1 VGRVAVQPADVVAFW
16 GAAVKF
22 SRSLSEAFAC
32 ERYAACFG
40 PYKRRSGAIRQAIGT
55 VCVLGLF
62 CFIGALIGASF

>member
-1 VGRVAVQPADVVAFW
+1 M
-16 GAAVKF
+16 KF

-62 CFIGALIGASF
+62 CFIGALIGAGF

>member
-1 VGRVAVQPADVVAFW
+1 MAGRPADVVAA
-16 GAAVKF
+16 GHLMRF

-55 VCVLGLF
+55 VCVLVLF
-62 CFIGALIGASF
+62 CVIGALIGAGF